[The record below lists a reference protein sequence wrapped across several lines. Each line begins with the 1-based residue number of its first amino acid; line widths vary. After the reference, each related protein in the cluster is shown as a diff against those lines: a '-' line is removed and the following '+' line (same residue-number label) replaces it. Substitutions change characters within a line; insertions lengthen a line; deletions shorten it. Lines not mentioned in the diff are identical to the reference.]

1 VATLTQHVKYAVG
14 SALGE
19 VGRSGRRALETE
31 ALLASLRHHGWTLDS
46 LAMSD
51 DEARAHF
58 ANDREVDLFS
68 RIAIRLFHQFK
79 IEFLVEGLGQAY
91 IDTHSIIEIGD
102 SDGLVL
108 KALGKAGVSVNNDP
122 RCVELIRRNGIE
134 GHLGMGEAVTEADKR
149 FDVAMSF
156 ETLEHS
162 LDPVSFLREMTRVAR
177 ERVVISVP
185 GVTRTFVHPR
195 VQGMR
200 VGEEHVFELCSRDLL
215 RLTTHLPLRLVRS
228 TKFPVFARPTSP
240 LAAVYYLL
248 AREPDLFGGC
258 FRWFDFYIFDV
269 VDADQGRSREEN
281 AAVYRDRR

>member
-1 VATLTQHVKYAVG
+1 VSTLRQAVRQAVG
-14 SALGE
+14 SAVGE
-19 VGRSGRRALETE
+19 AGQSRRRALQTE
-31 ALLASLRHHGWTLDS
+31 ALLAAMRRQGWTLDS

-51 DEARAHF
+51 AEARGHF
-58 ANDREVDLFS
+58 ANEREVDLFS

-79 IEFLVEGLGQAY
+79 IEFLLEGLGRAY
-91 IDTHSIIEIGD
+91 VDSHSILEVGD

-108 KALGKAGVSVNNDP
+108 KALGKRGVSVNNDP
-122 RCVELIRRNGIE
+122 RCIDLIRQNGIE
-134 GHLGMGEAVTEADKR
+134 GHLGMGEGLAAADKSY
-149 FDVAMSF
+149 DVAMSF

-162 LDPVSFLREMTRVAR
+162 LDPVSFLREMARVAR

-185 GVTRTFVHPR
+185 GVTRTYVHPR

-215 RLTTHLPLRLVRS
+215 RLTTHLPLRLVRL
-228 TKFPVFARPTSP
+228 TKFPVFARP
-240 LAAVYYLL
+240 AAPVAALYYWL
-248 AREPDLFGGC
+248 AREADLFGGC

-269 VDADQGRSREEN
+269 VDADQGQSRSDN